1 MEDEQCASRTV
12 WRCWAWRALR
22 WDSRK
27 GLSGEGKRW
36 GRKQRGPVGEPA
48 EGWKTEWSGEEGG
61 LGDDERAE
69 NWVKNEAA
77 AETRRSE
84 EAFWSSF
91 HKSPA
96 ASPFRTASV

>member
-1 MEDEQCASRTV
+1 MR
-12 WRCWAWRALR
+12 L
-22 WDSRK
+22 
-27 GLSGEGKRW
+27 
-36 GRKQRGPVGEPA
+36 VGEPA

-61 LGDDERAE
+61 LGDDEREE

-96 ASPFRTASV
+96 ASLFRTASV